1 MGSEAWEADE
11 SQGGPLRRA
20 ASLHL
25 QALEGLDLPEKTW
38 ETETVLFIFTS
49 SVERSAQGV
58 LALDKD

>member
-20 ASLHL
+20 ASLDL

-38 ETETVLFIFTS
+38 ETETVLSIFTS
-49 SVERSAQGV
+49 SV
-58 LALDKD
+58 